1 MSSELSVVGSYKALE
16 EGNAA
21 VALLEANLG
30 GEALRSSDL
39 TWVKIPTGG
48 ATRWSWTTKAGAEFS
63 EKAITGLLVV
73 VSKTEHVL
81 WPHKDSTP
89 GSRPLLISLDGVTGY
104 KVGTDYGDLDPNVI
118 EAAKRDDGAYDWR
131 KIPYCQWEG
140 RGPGSKPPRAKSSRV
155 LGVLREED
163 NQPVFVR
170 VPSTSLRAVD
180 DLLRGITAEGLFH
193 YRAVVELSLEK
204 RKGQRADYAV
214 LVAKSVGSV
223 EESVGLLAKS
233 RFTDSMTS
241 IVCPP
246 IEDRVQRAASSASSA
261 TPVSDDSVPF

>member
-1 MSSELSVVGSYKALE
+1 MSSELSVVGSFKALE

-21 VALLEANLG
+21 AALLEANLG
-30 GEALRSSDL
+30 GESLRSSDL
-39 TWVKIPTGG
+39 TWVRIPTGG
-48 ATRWSWTTKAGAEFS
+48 ATRWSWSNKAGAEFS
-63 EKAITGLLVV
+63 EKTITGLLVV

-81 WPHKDSTP
+81 WPNKDSTP
-89 GSRPLLISLDGVTGY
+89 GSRPLMISADGVIGY
-104 KVGTDYGDLDPNVI
+104 KVGSDYGDLDPNVI
-118 EAAKRDDGAYDWR
+118 EAAKRPDGTYDVR
-131 KIPYCQWEG
+131 KISYFQWEG

-180 DLLRGITAEGLFH
+180 DLMRGITAEGLFH
-193 YRAVVELSLEK
+193 FRAIVELSLEK

-223 EESVGLLAKS
+223 DEQTGLLAKA
-233 RFTDSMTS
+233 RFTDTMTT

-246 IEDRVQRAASSASSA
+246 IEDRAMRASSSPSA
-261 TPVSDDSVPF
+261 TTAGDEVPF

>member
-1 MSSELSVVGSYKALE
+1 MSNDLAVVGSFRALE

-21 VALLEANLG
+21 AALLEANLG
-30 GEALRSSDL
+30 GAALRSSDL

-48 ATRWSWTTKAGAEFS
+48 ATRWSWSNKAGAEFS

-73 VSKTEHVL
+73 VSKTEQVL
-81 WPHKDSTP
+81 WPHVDAAS
-89 GSRPLLISLDGVTGY
+89 GSRPLLVSLDGVTGH
-104 KVGTDYGDLDPNVI
+104 KIGSDYGDLDPNVI
-118 EAAKRDDGAYDWR
+118 EAAKRADGTYDWK
-131 KIPYCQWEG
+131 KIPYCQWQG
-140 RGPGSKPPRAKSSRV
+140 QGKGAKPPRAKSSRV

-170 VPSTSLRAVD
+170 VSSTSLRAVD

-193 YRAVVELSLEK
+193 FRAIVELTLEK
-204 RKGQRADYAV
+204 RKGARADYAV

-223 EESVGLLAKS
+223 DEQTGMLAKG
-233 RFTDSMTS
+233 RFTDTMTN

-246 IEDRVQRAASSASSA
+246 IEDRVSRAQSSVLSADEASE
-261 TPVSDDSVPF
+261 VPF